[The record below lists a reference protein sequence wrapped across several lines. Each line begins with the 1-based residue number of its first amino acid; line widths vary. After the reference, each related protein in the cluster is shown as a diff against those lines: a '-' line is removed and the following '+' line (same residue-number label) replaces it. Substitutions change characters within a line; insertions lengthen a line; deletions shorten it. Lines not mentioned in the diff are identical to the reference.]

1 MIDRKFLVYFV
12 SRQIQPEN
20 KKDFMF
26 NVTIKLRLIVTMLV
40 MAVMLTIGGGMGIY
54 GVSKSN
60 GVTQEIFSNQLP
72 SLSNIGDS
80 RVMLLR
86 SRTIIDR
93 AISHPT
99 SADVAETIKQS
110 EDFLNESDKHWNN
123 YLKLTQNPEE
133 KKLSDNLAAAR
144 EQFLKEGLRPIFNL
158 LKAGNSEEAD
168 RLNITVVPSLYTTYN
183 NSVVSLSDYQFKIA
197 GEQLRQSQ
205 ADYTAFFWID
215 IFGVVSGLIAVFVS
229 AFFLL
234 RSISHP
240 LKQILVHFDEIG
252 RGDLAHQI
260 KTKSTDEMGQLLNG
274 LENMR
279 QSLVQTVTIVRQGST
294 SIAQSS
300 GEIATGNMDLSGR
313 TEQQAASLEET
324 ASSMEELTATVQQ
337 NADNARQGNVLA
349 QTASDVAR
357 KGGQVVGDVVHTMSS
372 IKESSKKIVDII
384 AVIDGIAFQTN
395 ILALNA
401 AVEAA
406 RAGEQGRGFAVVAS
420 EVRSLA
426 QRSANAAKEIKEL
439 IGDSVDKVEIGTRL
453 VDDAGKTMN
462 EIVTSIKGV
471 ADIMAEITAASAEQ
485 SDGISQV
492 NIAITKM
499 DEATQQN
506 AALVE
511 QAAAAATSMEEQ
523 ANNLNMAVSIFKLHA
538 SEEANSVTSVMTPVV
553 RPAAAKLVTPRKNSM
568 KSLTSYDT
576 STTSSSKKPTMKP
589 KEDDWEEF

>member
-1 MIDRKFLVYFV
+1 MINRKFLVYFAC
-12 SRQIQPEN
+12 RQIQPEN

-40 MAVMLTIGGGMGIY
+40 MGVMLSIGGGMGIY

-93 AISHPT
+93 AISHST

-123 YLKLTQNPEE
+123 YLKLPQNPEE
-133 KKLSDNLAAAR
+133 KKLSDNVAAAR
-144 EQFLKEGLRPIFNL
+144 EQFLKEGLRPIFSL
-158 LKAGNSEEAD
+158 LKVGNSEEAD

-183 NSVVSLSDYQFKIA
+183 NSVTNLSDFQFKIA
-197 GEQLRQSQ
+197 GEQLKQSQ

-279 QSLVQTVTIVRQGST
+279 QSLVQTVTVVRQGST

-300 GEIATGNMDLSGR
+300 AEIATGNMDLSGR

-538 SEEANSVTSVMTPVV
+538 SEEANNVKNVRTPAV
-553 RPAAAKLVTPRKNSM
+553 RPAATKLVTPRKNSM
-568 KSLTSYDT
+568 KSLTRYDT